1 MNRPA
6 HPSSIGSGNARFSAA
21 EFRQMAATGAF
32 AEMAVEL
39 IDGELQRMNPPMSD
53 HGARQ
58 MRLGTKLWQVFG
70 QDHDR
75 VLGEVG
81 IQLADDTVVGC
92 DVAVLRAPI
101 EGNRLLF
108 PADLLLVVE
117 VADTTLD
124 RDTGLMRRKYAA
136 AGIAHYW
143 VVDGARGVVHVYG
156 EPIAGDYAQ
165 IATIRFGDPLAV
177 PGTDATICL

>member
-6 HPSSIGSGNARFSAA
+6 HPSSTDSGHARFTAA
-21 EFRQMAATGAF
+21 EFRQIAATGAF
-32 AEMAVEL
+32 ADMAVEL

-58 MRLGTKLWQVFG
+58 ASVTGKLWAIFEGRLQA
-70 QDHDR
+70 

-81 IQLADDTVVGC
+81 IQLDDDTVVGC
-92 DVAVLRAPI
+92 DVGVLRAPI

-117 VADTTLD
+117 VVETTLD
-124 RDTGLMRRKYAA
+124 RDTGLKRRKYAA

-177 PGTDATICL
+177 PGTDATIRL